1 MNNNLEDRRLF
12 NIDIL
17 LLRPEILRTMRE
29 VKKPHIF
36 EPNSSVFDRDGLFS
50 TDIFG
55 PIGSETRN
63 NQFGYIDLSI
73 NILHPLVFMNLV
85 SMRSLYGEIV
95 TGKVY
100 ASFDNSINDFVP
112 TSKDDGGNTGYDFF
126 FKNMDKI
133 VFKDN
138 GSDQRKFKI
147 DFIKK
152 YMSEPYYVNKWLV
165 LPAGLRDYTLDKND
179 RPTEDEVNDLYRELL
194 NVSNMLKNTKLTPEN
209 QHLMDPTRYRL
220 QNITVKIYEH
230 YKSLMDGKNKFMLGK
245 VAKRSVSYGTRNVIT
260 PSLTKI
266 VDLDDPNR
274 IRANDT
280 IIGLYQYAKA
290 ISPITMHHVQTKF
303 VNKILNPD
311 SNQAY
316 LINPKTM
323 KTELVEIKIN
333 KRDEWLSQE
342 GLDGILNKL
351 GQEDIRTEPIK
362 IDGYYMCLLYDKDD
376 TIEVVFDTN
385 NLPEYMD
392 PKYLRPITYSEMVY
406 ISVYETRNLYPAFLT
421 RYPVAGLGG
430 IYPCKSYLKTTTI
443 GRTVKFKSPG
453 MLEYNRMVEYPI
465 LGNEYVSSLSPNTK
479 NVARLVADSSKFN

>member
-17 LLRPEILRTMRE
+17 LLRPEIIRTMRE

-36 EPNSSVFDRDGLFS
+36 EPNSNVFDRDGLFS

-55 PIGSETRN
+55 PIGSEVRN

-73 NILHPLVFMNLV
+73 EILHPLVFINLI

-100 ASFDNSINDFVP
+100 AKFDNSVSDFVP
-112 TSKDDGGNTGYDFF
+112 ASREEGGNTGYDFF

-138 GSDQRKFKI
+138 DSDQRKFKI
-147 DFIKK
+147 DFINK
-152 YMSEPYYVNKWLV
+152 YMKEPYYVNKWLV

-194 NVSNMLKNTKLTPEN
+194 NVSNMLKNTNLTPEN
-209 QHLMDPTRYRL
+209 KHLMDPTRYRL

-230 YKSLMDGKNKFMLGK
+230 YKALMDGKNKFMLGK
-245 VAKRSVSYGTRNVIT
+245 VAKRAVSYGTRNVIT

-280 IIGLYQYAKA
+280 IIGLYQYTKA
-290 ISPITMHHVQTKF
+290 ISPIAMHHIQTKF
-303 VNKILNPD
+303 VNRVLNPD

-342 GLDGILNKL
+342 GLDGILTKL
-351 GQEDIRTEPIK
+351 GQEDIRVEPVK
-362 IDGYYMCLLYDKDD
+362 VDGYYMCLLYDTGDKV
-376 TIEVVFDTN
+376 EVVFDTN
-385 NLPEYMD
+385 NLPDYMD
-392 PKYLRPITYSEMVY
+392 PKLLRPITYSELAY
-406 ISVYETRNLYPAFLT
+406 ISIYETRGKYPAFLT

-430 IYPCKSYLKTTTI
+430 IYPCKSYVKTTTK
-443 GRTVKFKSPG
+443 GRSVKFFMPG
-453 MLEYNRMVEYPI
+453 MLTPMVMVEYPV
-465 LGNEYVSSLSPNTK
+465 LNDQWVSSLSPALVK
-479 NVARLVADSSKFN
+479 ISRLSADSTKVI